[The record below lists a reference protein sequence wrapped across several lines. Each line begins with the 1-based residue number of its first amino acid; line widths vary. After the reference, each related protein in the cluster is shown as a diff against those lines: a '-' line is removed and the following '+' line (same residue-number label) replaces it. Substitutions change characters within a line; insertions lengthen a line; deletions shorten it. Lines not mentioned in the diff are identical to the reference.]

1 MPFGG
6 SDVAHRS
13 NDDEYADYG
22 RPREAHGGI
31 KAQSRRGDFGQN
43 WWAQRWIDVLDG
55 FDIGSRVA
63 RARSY
68 ARRGQVLTIEIGNGQ
83 VTARVQGSEP
93 QPYRVLI
100 RVAVL
105 DRADWRGVATTL
117 GERPV
122 FAANLIAGRMP
133 DRIEEV
139 FADAGLSLFP
149 TTDADLHTA
158 CSCPDWTNPC
168 KHIAAVYL
176 LLGEEFDRDPFLLF
190 RLRGMD
196 RDELL
201 TLAGLHIAQAGAVVS
216 PATVAAEPLP
226 SDTGAFWGPPDDPA
240 QEAPHSAARIP
251 VANAVI
257 ARRLGNFPF
266 WQGEV
271 AFLPT
276 METIY
281 GKAAAAGLAALVGED
296 G

>member
-1 MPFGG
+1 M
-6 SDVAHRS
+6 AKRS
-13 NDDEYADYG
+13 SRDEYTDYG
-22 RPREAHGGI
+22 RPRETHGGI

-83 VTARVQGSEP
+83 VTARVQGSER
-93 QPYRVLI
+93 QPYQVLI

-105 DRADWRGVATTL
+105 DHEDWRRVATTL

-122 FAANLIAGRMP
+122 FAANLIVGRMP

-149 TTDADLHTA
+149 AADAGLRTA

-196 RDELL
+196 RDDLL
-201 TLAGLHIAQAGAVVS
+201 ALAGLRVARTGAVDS
-216 PATVAAEPLP
+216 PPTVTAEPLP
-226 SDTGAFWGPPDDPA
+226 SDTGAFWGPHDEPS
-240 QEAPHSAARIP
+240 QEPQHGAVRIP
-251 VANAVI
+251 AADAVI
-257 ARRLGNFPF
+257 ARRPGSFPF
-266 WQGEV
+266 WQGNA

-276 METIY
+276 LETIY
-281 GKAAAAGLAALVGED
+281 GKASAAGITALAGEGD
-296 G
+296 